1 VSQNEIE
8 AVGAD
13 GRLVLPWS
21 VDYMTWN
28 AETVPVDSASV
39 KATKSR
45 EVWITGV
52 ATARAKQELQAKG
65 FTVVEKR
72 PVK

>member
-1 VSQNEIE
+1 
-8 AVGAD
+8 
-13 GRLVLPWS
+13 
-21 VDYMTWN
+21 MTWN
-28 AETVPVDSASV
+28 AETVPVASAPV
-39 KATKSR
+39 KATKTR